1 MLLFPDTADESY
13 PVPVKLTWGEVDF
26 LPVTWIT
33 RFFNALRLTAIKQ
46 LHFSYDLLKQVLYL
60 FSSKTIVFDRSKIP
74 MDAWCVLTSSDHKV
88 SISVIKMDTVLKS
101 VRCSI
106 PVRSVVMTI
115 VHVSVIPV
123 LLD

>member
-123 LLD
+123 LLE

>member
-33 RFFNALRLTAIKQ
+33 RFFNALRVTAIKQ

-60 FSSKTIVFDRSKIP
+60 FSSKAIVFDRSKIP

>member
-46 LHFSYDLLKQVLYL
+46 LHFSYDL
-60 FSSKTIVFDRSKIP
+60 KTGSLPLQFQND
-74 MDAWCVLTSSDHKV
+74 
-88 SISVIKMDTVLKS
+88 SI
-101 VRCSI
+101 
-106 PVRSVVMTI
+106 
-115 VHVSVIPV
+115 
-123 LLD
+123 